1 MFDKLKQLS
10 MDTAIYGI
18 STVVGR
24 FLNFLLI
31 PFFTNI
37 FHPEEYGII
46 QLIYAY
52 IAILNIFYIYG
63 MDSSFLKFASLKQL
77 DESKDN
83 FSTPYIAVF
92 TTSLVFSFI
101 IISFRNSIALELG
114 VPDGY
119 HYLLILAAVIIFLD
133 SNGSI
138 PFLALRLKRE
148 VKKFATFKIL
158 NICTNLAL
166 NLILILVFN
175 WGIEAILFSNII
187 ASLVSLLLLTPTV
200 FRYLKLRFNIQIF
213 KRFIKFGLPYLPAG
227 LAVMVVQVIDV
238 PILEKLTDLKTV
250 GIYKANYKLGIFMM
264 LFVNMFQYAWQPF
277 FLQNAKEENAKE
289 MFSKVLTY
297 FTLVGSILLVS
308 ISVFISDFAQF
319 KIAGYSLIGEAYWGG
334 LNIVPIILLAYLL
347 NGIHVIFSAGIYI
360 EEKSLYVPFIA
371 GAAALLNIIAN
382 ITLIPILG
390 IYGAAIA
397 ALVAYLIMTV
407 GYYIVTQKFYHIQYE
422 WEKIIKIFVGIF
434 LSGFF
439 YYFIVVEDYYFAL
452 VQKVI
457 LLIAFVLYLYLFAVD
472 RNEIKY
478 EIKSIKTKLKESN
491 RK

>member
-1 MFDKLKQLS
+1 MFEKLKQLS

-31 PFFTNI
+31 PLFTNI
-37 FHPEEYGII
+37 FPPGEYGII

-63 MDSSFLKFASLKQL
+63 MDSSFLKFASMNDLNK
-77 DESKDN
+77 SKDH
-83 FSTPYIAVF
+83 FSTPYISVF
-92 TTSLVFSFI
+92 NTSLLFSLI
-101 IISFRNSIALELG
+101 IISFRDLIASELG
-114 VPDGY
+114 IPDGY
-119 HYLLILAAVIIFLD
+119 HYLILLAALVIFLD

-138 PFLALRLKRE
+138 PFLPLRLKRE
-148 VKKFATFKIL
+148 VKKFALFKIL

-166 NLILILVFN
+166 NLILILIFN
-175 WGIEAILFSNII
+175 WGIEAILFSNVI
-187 ASLVSLLLLTPTV
+187 ASLVSLLLLSPTI
-200 FRYLKLRFNIQIF
+200 FRYLNLRFNLQIF

-238 PILEKLTDLKTV
+238 PILEKLTDLETV

-264 LFVNMFQYAWQPF
+264 LFINMFQYAWQPF

-308 ISVFISDFAQF
+308 ISVFISDFAHF
-319 KIAGYSLIGEAYWGG
+319 KVAGYSLIGSAYWGG
-334 LNIVPIILLAYLL
+334 LDIVPIILLAYLI

-360 EEKSLYVPFIA
+360 EEKSIYVPFIA
-371 GAAALLNIIAN
+371 GAAAVLNIVVNFA
-382 ITLIPILG
+382 LIPTFG
-390 IYGAAIA
+390 IYGAAFA
-397 ALVAYLIMTV
+397 ALAAYLIMTI

-422 WEKIIKIFVGIF
+422 WVKISKIFIGIL
-434 LSGFF
+434 LSGLF
-439 YYFIVVEDYYFAL
+439 YYFVVVEDYYLAL
-452 VQKVI
+452 IQKVI
-457 LLIAFVLYLYLFAVD
+457 LLTAFILYLYLFAVD
-472 RNEIKY
+472 RNEIKL
-478 EIKSIKTKLKESN
+478 IKTKLKESSKN
-491 RK
+491 KNGE